1 MLLMQNIPCHKISVG
16 YSIMQIFFFVS
27 AYKLNVKYREEGR
40 EEGKVIFQ
48 GSSVSE
54 LLALLTLFL
63 VQDQLSAVKHLS

>member
-1 MLLMQNIPCHKISVG
+1 
-16 YSIMQIFFFVS
+16 MQIFFFVS